1 MYDDKPGILIVED
14 ESVVAMDL
22 TQDLERLGYQIV
34 GIADTGSEAIRLAEE
49 VRPELV
55 LMDIHLHG
63 GMDGIAAARTI
74 RDHWRIPV
82 IFITAHSNDDTF
94 ALANEI
100 KPSGYLTK
108 PFRAHDLGAA
118 VAVALHQD
126 KLARELFAEKTWLAT
141 MLASLS
147 DAVVATD
154 EKGRVRYL
162 SPVAERLTGWSSEE
176 AIGKPIEEIDHLSR
190 ADGEPISEGPLRTVL
205 RTGRATTRGEFL
217 IKSRSGREVIVEK
230 AATPITDAHGD
241 LIGAASLFLDVT
253 ERREAERQHESLR
266 AELQRSNDELSRFA
280 HALAHDLQAPA
291 NSVNALTELVESRG
305 QLTDEQWHI
314 LGMIKHGARAM
325 QRLVQSMLEYAQ
337 VGQGDLK
344 PRPVEIGALL
354 ESLRITLAPLIAQS
368 GATIIY
374 GTLPVI
380 EADPVQME
388 RLFQNLISNAL
399 QYRRPQVP
407 VTILISGERTG
418 DGWFFS
424 VQDNGQGIPPAWRER
439 VFDPLVRLHAQSS
452 SGSGLGLSLCRRI
465 IERHGGRIWI
475 EATGAAQGTH
485 IRFVIRNSSDAVAQE
500 HVKARSL

>member
-1 MYDDKPGILIVED
+1 MYDDKPRILIVED

-22 TQDLERLGYQIV
+22 AQDLDRLGYQIV
-34 GIADTGSEAIRLAEE
+34 GIADTASEAIRLAGE

-74 RDHWRIPV
+74 RDRWRIPIV
-82 IFITAHSNDDTF
+82 FITAHSNDDTF
-94 ALANEI
+94 AQAEEI

-108 PFRAHDLGAA
+108 PFHAHDLGAA

-141 MLASLS
+141 MVASLS
-147 DAVVATD
+147 DAVIATD
-154 EKGRVRYL
+154 EKGLVRYL
-162 SPVAERLTGWSSEE
+162 SPVAESLTGWSNEE
-176 AIGKPIEEIDHLSR
+176 ALGKPIEEIDHLAG
-190 ADGEPISEGPLRTVL
+190 ADGEPIREGPLRTVL

-241 LIGAASLFLDVT
+241 LIGAVSLFLDVT
-253 ERREAERQHESLR
+253 ERREADRQRESLW
-266 AELQRSNDELSRFA
+266 AELQRSNDELSRFS

-291 NSVNALTELVESRG
+291 NSVNALTELVEKRG
-305 QLTDEQWHI
+305 QLTDEQLHI
-314 LGMIKHGARAM
+314 LGMIKHGAKAIE
-325 QRLVQSMLEYAQ
+325 RLVHSMLEIAQ

-344 PRPVEIGALL
+344 RRPVDISRLI

-380 EADPVQME
+380 EANPVQME
-388 RLFQNLISNAL
+388 RLFQNLLSNAL
-399 QYRRPQVP
+399 QYRRPEVP
-407 VTILISGERTG
+407 LTILISGESMVE
-418 DGWFFS
+418 GWVFS
-424 VQDNGQGIPPAWRER
+424 MQDNGQGIPPESRER
-439 VFDPLVRLHAQSS
+439 VFDPLVRLHPQSS
-452 SGSGLGLSLCRRI
+452 PGSGLGLSLCRRI
-465 IERHGGRIWI
+465 VERHGGRIWI
-475 EATGAAQGTH
+475 EPTGAAQGAH
-485 IRFVIRNSSDAVAQE
+485 FRFVIRKSSDTIAASGL
-500 HVKARSL
+500 KATLG